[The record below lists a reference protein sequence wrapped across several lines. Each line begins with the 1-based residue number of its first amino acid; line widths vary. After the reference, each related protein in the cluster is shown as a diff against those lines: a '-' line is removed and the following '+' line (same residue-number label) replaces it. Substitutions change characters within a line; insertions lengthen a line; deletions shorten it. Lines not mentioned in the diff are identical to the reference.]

1 MRWLGLIL
9 CLLWPLGASGQS
21 RTVLPSE
28 LSLTATVEA
37 MAHTPVTREMILITL
52 RGIYRRH
59 ITLEK
64 LVQPDLEG
72 FSWTQ
77 LGLDSWHEERLDGE
91 RVKVFTRRIA
101 VYPDRPGELTIAPFT
116 HKLTLTDE
124 RDAWF
129 EHEIQSEPLHITVAP
144 APETSDWWFPV
155 RRLRVSDRWSNAPDQ
170 LAPGE
175 GVLRIVQVEAL
186 GVTPEMIPPMPELT
200 SPSAMIFPHPE
211 KRLVELTPE
220 GPMTIAFW
228 RWTIQPTNDTS
239 TIVEP
244 MSFDYFDTTT
254 RQSREVTI
262 SAQRVA
268 YGTAVPETPSPQSSE
283 RAAPYSLPGWPAAL
297 LAGGVFAFG
306 VGGSLWGRRLTGRSG
321 LERFSIFDPLRRA
334 LRRSARRQDLAGVR
348 QAAAAILRRDGGL
361 DQKRAMLRDLDR
373 SVFDPHGVPADLRG
387 FVRNFLNTRPEQH
400 GR

>member
-1 MRWLGLIL
+1 MKWFGLIL
-9 CLLWPLGASGQS
+9 CLLWPLGALGQS

-37 MAHTPVTREMILITL
+37 MDHTPVTREMILITI

-77 LGLDSWHEERLDGE
+77 LGLDSWHEERLNGE
-91 RVKVFTRRIA
+91 KVKVFTRRMA
-101 VYPDRPGELTIAPFT
+101 LYPERPGELTIAPFT
-116 HKLTLTDE
+116 HDLTLTDE

-129 EHEIQSEPLHITVAP
+129 EHQIQSEPLHITVAP

-155 RRLRVSDRWSNAPDQ
+155 RRLKVSDRWSNAPDQ

-220 GPMTIAFW
+220 GPMTYAFW

-244 MSFDYFDTTT
+244 MSFEYYDTTT

-268 YGTAVPETPSPQSSE
+268 YGTAIPEAPALPPSD
-283 RAAPYSLPGWPAAL
+283 RAAPYPLPGLPAAL
-297 LAGGVFAFG
+297 LAGGVFVIG
-306 VGGSLWGRRLTGRSG
+306 LGGSLWGRRLTGRRA
-321 LERFSIFDPLRRA
+321 LERFALFDPLRRA
-334 LRRSARRQDLAGVR
+334 LHRSARREDLPGVR

-361 DQKRAMLRDLDR
+361 GANRALLRDLDR
-373 SVFDPHGVPADLRG
+373 SVFDPSGTRIDLRN
-387 FVRNFLNTRPEQH
+387 FVRNFLNTQPE
-400 GR
+400 R

>member
-1 MRWLGLIL
+1 MKWLGLVL
-9 CLLWPLGASGQS
+9 CLFWPLYAHGQS

-28 LSLTATVEA
+28 LSLTATVEV
-37 MAHTPVTREMILITL
+37 MDHTPVTREMILITI

-91 RVKVFTRRIA
+91 LVKVFTRRIA
-101 VYPDRPGELTIAPFT
+101 VYPERPGDLTIAPFT
-116 HKLTLTDE
+116 HNLTLTDE

-129 EHEIQSEPLHITVAP
+129 EHKIQSEPLHITVAP

-155 RRLRVSDRWSNAPDQ
+155 RRLQVSDRWSNAPDQ

-186 GVTPEMIPPMPELT
+186 GVTPEMIPPMPDLT

-220 GPMTIAFW
+220 GPMTVAFW
-228 RWTIQPTNDTS
+228 RWTIRPTNDTS

-244 MSFDYFDTTT
+244 MSFDYYDTAT

-268 YGTAVPETPSPQSSE
+268 YGTAVPEAPVLVSADRT
-283 RAAPYSLPGWPAAL
+283 APYPLPGRSAAL
-297 LAGGVFAFG
+297 LAGGVFVIG
-306 VGGSLWGRRLTGRSG
+306 LGGSLWGRRLTGRRA
-321 LERFSIFDPLRRA
+321 LERFAPFDPLRRA
-334 LRRSARRQDLAGVR
+334 LLKSARGHDLPGVR
-348 QAAAAILRRDGGL
+348 QAAAAILRRDGESIT
-361 DQKRAMLRDLDR
+361 KRALLRDLDR
-373 SVFDPHGVPADLRG
+373 SVFDPQGKRVDLRD
-387 FVRNFLNTRPEQH
+387 FVRNFLSTQLER
-400 GR
+400 